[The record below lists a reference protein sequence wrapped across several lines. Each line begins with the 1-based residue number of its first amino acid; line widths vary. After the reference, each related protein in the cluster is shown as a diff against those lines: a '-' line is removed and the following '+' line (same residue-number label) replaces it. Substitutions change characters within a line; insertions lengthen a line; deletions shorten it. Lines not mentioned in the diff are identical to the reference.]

1 MKEAKKFIQNNWIS
15 NIMNYD
21 ASSSIDPL
29 FSAVILVAF
38 LTIYHLIQKWNKTS
52 EKNEH
57 RNLPPMV
64 STGMF
69 ETMKACSGSYFPW
82 FLVDQAKSCGSI
94 FRLNLPIPGTPMV
107 VVTTSANLARKF
119 LKDPLT
125 TRPRL
130 IYGGLD
136 DVTGGTKSL
145 FTTEGMCWH
154 SRRKGLAPA
163 FSSKHVKRM
172 NEVAVEKAEAWIKN
186 KLVPMVEKGEAFD
199 VGKEM
204 IGITLDAIAETAFE
218 YTISEDEKTMFLHE
232 LELCLRESLI
242 NFANPFRRLYGLL
255 LPDRRRAFVGG
266 KRLQAFGLKILLQ
279 HRRQVHPMKGTVID
293 LVANSDAYAND
304 EERAADILVM
314 LIAGHDTTGYT
325 MAWILK
331 ELAKNPEEQQ
341 RLRDTLRASNFS
353 ERSQSEYL
361 RKIVREGIRLHPV
374 SAAGP
379 ARRIGRDIVT
389 KEGYLLPKN
398 SIVFNAVLAMMRD
411 EDVYKNADSF
421 DPSRWDNPTKAMND
435 AFLPFAMG
443 KQDCIG
449 QSLANAEL
457 HCILPIIL
465 SEFELFVVEEGTA
478 DFFLTLKPVNTM
490 LGARRV

>member
-1 MKEAKKFIQNNWIS
+1 
-15 NIMNYD
+15 MNYD

-38 LTIYHLIQKWNKTS
+38 LTIYHLIVQRWNKTS
-52 EKNEH
+52 ESNEH
-57 RNLPPMV
+57 QNLPPMV

-69 ETMKACSGSYFPW
+69 ETMKACSGSLFPW
-82 FLVDQAKSCGSI
+82 FLVDEAKSCGSV

-107 VVTTSANLARKF
+107 VVTSSANLARVF
-119 LKDPLT
+119 LNDPLT

-130 IYGGLD
+130 IYGSIDG
-136 DVTGGTKSL
+136 VTGNTKSL
-145 FTTEGMCWH
+145 FTTEGKCWH

-172 NEVAVEKAEAWIKN
+172 NEVAVEKAEDWIKD
-186 KLVPMVEKGEAFD
+186 KLVPMFEKGEAFD

-218 YTISEDEKTMFLHE
+218 YTISEEEKTLFLHE
-232 LELCLRESLI
+232 LELCLKEFAELS
-242 NFANPFRRLYGLL
+242 FANPFRCLYGLL

-279 HRRQVHPMKGTVID
+279 YRRQVHPMKGTVID

-325 MAWILK
+325 LAWILK

-341 RLRDTLRASNFS
+341 RLRDTLRASNFK

-374 SAAGP
+374 SAGGP
-379 ARRIGRDIVT
+379 ARRIGRDIET

-478 DFFLTLKPVNTM
+478 EFFLTPKPVNTM
-490 LGARRV
+490 LGVRRV